1 MLLNVSSS
9 FLICNAYDMLVYAVL
24 RSQCSPVYQ
33 GLMIEAS
40 LMYFFDHT
48 FRYFSNIYLL

>member
-24 RSQCSPVYQ
+24 RSQCSSVYQ
-33 GLMIEAS
+33 ELMMI
-40 LMYFFDHT
+40 
-48 FRYFSNIYLL
+48 

>member
-24 RSQCSPVYQ
+24 RTSV
-33 GLMIEAS
+33 
-40 LMYFFDHT
+40 
-48 FRYFSNIYLL
+48 LLSIKN